1 MKVRAFGVVV
11 SVLLALV
18 LASSRMAVWS
28 KESGGEAAR
37 ANSASSASL
46 VASRSRDVAIIV
58 NPKNSA
64 SDISFDVLRKY
75 FKAERGQWPNGSKV
89 VVAMLQP
96 PGQSERN
103 VVLRSIYGWDESYY
117 QKYFR
122 QGQFN
127 ESIQQPPKE
136 LNTTYLMM
144 RYVQFVEGAIGY
156 VRADQVDAS
165 KVKVLSVD
173 GRRPGDA
180 GYRIK

>member
-1 MKVRAFGVVV
+1 MRVRAFGVFVI
-11 SVLLALV
+11 LLALF
-18 LASSRMAVWS
+18 LASSRTAVWS
-28 KESGGEAAR
+28 KGSGGEAAR
-37 ANSASSASL
+37 ANNASSLSL
-46 VASRSRDVAIIV
+46 VAAQSRDVAIIV
-58 NPKNSA
+58 SQKNSA

-75 FKAERGQWPNGSKV
+75 FKAERGQWPTGAKV

-96 PGQSERN
+96 PGQPERN
-103 VVLRSIYGWDESYY
+103 VILRSIYGWDENYY

-127 ESIQQPPKE
+127 ETIQQPPKE

-180 GYRIK
+180 GYRIR

>member
-1 MKVRAFGVVV
+1 MRVRAFGVFVI
-11 SVLLALV
+11 LLAL
-18 LASSRMAVWS
+18 LAASSRTAVWS
-28 KESGGEAAR
+28 RESGGERERAGNAR
-37 ANSASSASL
+37 GTSL
-46 VASRSRDVAIIV
+46 VAAQSRDVAIIV
-58 NPKNSA
+58 SPKNSA
-64 SDISFDVLRKY
+64 NDISFDVLRKY
-75 FKAERGQWPNGSKV
+75 FKAERGQWPSGAKV

-103 VVLRSIYGWDESYY
+103 VILRSIYGWDENYY

>member
-1 MKVRAFGVVV
+1 MRVRAFGVAVL
-11 SVLLALV
+11 LLALF
-18 LASSRMAVWS
+18 LASGGMAVRS

-37 ANSASSASL
+37 ANGASIA
-46 VASRSRDVAIIV
+46 APFQSRDVAIIIS
-58 NPKNSA
+58 PKNSA

-75 FKAERGQWPNGSKV
+75 FKAERGQWPGGAKV

-96 PGQSERN
+96 PGQPERSA
-103 VVLRSIYGWDESYY
+103 VLRSIYGWDENYY

-136 LNTTYLMM
+136 LNSAYLMM

-156 VRADQVDAS
+156 VRADQVDTS